1 MAARASTRRR
11 IFLSISCGIVVG
23 AFTAG
28 THWLLLPHDPVLMTH
43 LFMGDFI
50 SALTAVIVCL
60 ALGLLYEDRHFLSA
74 MSCVTIVSELN
85 HQIRSTLF
93 PLCLAAQKIGD
104 KETSHLADE
113 AVERINVALRE
124 ANADAISGRGRRLQ
138 AN

>member
-1 MAARASTRRR
+1 MAARASTRGR
-11 IFLSISCGIVVG
+11 ISFSISCGILVG

-28 THWLLLPHDPVLMTH
+28 THWLLLPHDRALMTH

-50 SALTAVIVCL
+50 SVLAAVIVCL
-60 ALGLLYEDRHFLSA
+60 AIGLRYEDGHFLDA

-124 ANADAISGRGRRLQ
+124 ANADAISGRGSRM
-138 AN
+138 